1 MEFFMSKS
9 IPRLSQEHFSLCDNL
24 STSELEWLD
33 TVAVFQ
39 QWKKGQ
45 YLIHEGDKGEGLYIV
60 HSGVTKITKL
70 SIEGKEAIL
79 HLIYPGGI
87 VGESP
92 IFHNGKSPI
101 DVVAVTHATTFFIPS
116 QSISSFL
123 KQSNTFVVN
132 ILRMMSIRERM
143 LYNKLGAAQQN
154 MTAQR
159 RLAGWLLHRHTRSES
174 EEVETG
180 VSQETLARLL
190 GIARETLNRELVALS
205 RANVIEVSSTHINI
219 LDRAALEL
227 IHEAQ
232 S

>member
-1 MEFFMSKS
+1 MIKS
-9 IPRLSQEHFSLCDNL
+9 HPRLSQESFALCDKL
-24 STSELEWLD
+24 SPSELETLD
-33 TVAVFQ
+33 EIAVFQ
-39 QWKKGQ
+39 KWKKGQ

-70 SIEGKEAIL
+70 SMEGKEAIL

-92 IFHNGKSPI
+92 VFHKGKSPI
-101 DVVAVTHATTFFIPS
+101 DVVAVTHATTFFLPTQAIFT
-116 QSISSFL
+116 FL
-123 KQSNTFVVN
+123 KQSNTFVTN

-159 RLAGWLLHRHTRSES
+159 RLAGWLLHRQIRTDS

-205 RANVIEVSSTHINI
+205 RANVIEVTSTHINI

-227 IHEAQ
+227 IHEAH